1 MRCTCK
7 IRRSDNS
14 NERGNSHSPM
24 SRQLLNKVNSIKS
37 LIKSIEYPSPNAS
50 AKKELNDQLDKI
62 ISQKNKTDVD
72 KLTELNILESK
83 IKVFKSM
90 VLEYKIIIS
99 KLPKEKQIPLKTE
112 LDKISNDNFS
122 NLKTKVFSAVKDD
135 LKDKIDN
142 LNLSKY

>member
-1 MRCTCK
+1 
-7 IRRSDNS
+7 
-14 NERGNSHSPM
+14 
-24 SRQLLNKVNSIKS
+24 
-37 LIKSIEYPSPNAS
+37 
-50 AKKELNDQLDKI
+50 
-62 ISQKNKTDVD
+62 
-72 KLTELNILESK
+72 
-83 IKVFKSM
+83 M